1 MKVSWTE
8 VATDPLLARTH
19 HITVVWRDKLVVHG
33 GLMSSKGPPLNSLAT
48 WSPTENDSKVQYMT
62 ENGNKTENDAQVEEM
77 LTKTKGPSLSHHAAA
92 LVQDDLL
99 LLVGGWDGKAR
110 SSKVWHFSFYIRHY
124 IIWCELINKGFPVK
138 HGDIN
143 LAGDSKTS
151 CVVHSEGKNVRTQS

>member
-8 VATDPLLARTH
+8 VASDPLLARTH

-33 GLMSSKGPPLNSLAT
+33 GLMSSKSPPLNSLAT
-48 WSPTENDSKVQYMT
+48 WSPTENNGKVQYMT
-62 ENGNKTENDAQVEEM
+62 ENENENVTENKTENDAQVQEM

-110 SSKVWHFSFYIRHY
+110 SSKVWHFSF
-124 IIWCELINKGFPVK
+124 
-138 HGDIN
+138 
-143 LAGDSKTS
+143 
-151 CVVHSEGKNVRTQS
+151 